1 MDPTV
6 ARRDTS
12 SRPRPEPLDPALV
25 RLGSVL
31 ILGAVLAQLDATIV
45 NVGLGPMAEGLH
57 TPMATVQWV
66 SAGYLLTVAF
76 VAPLSGWLQKR
87 YGGRRV
93 WLAAVALFIA
103 ASALCGLAWSGSSLI
118 AFRVLQGVG
127 GGLMQ
132 PVGQALVARHAGPQR
147 IGRLV
152 GIITVP
158 VSVAPILGPVLGGV
172 LVQWAGWRWLFLV
185 NIPVGLVAL
194 ALAIRLV
201 PADSGERDTSVRP
214 DGIGLT
220 LLPTGLAALV
230 YGLARYGQGGG
241 TDLTQAVALAVG
253 VTFLAGYVVHALRT
267 TRAPLLD
274 LRLFAGRGFTLA
286 AVNTFLLGAALY
298 SSMLLLPL
306 YFMEVKGVS
315 ALQAGLML
323 APQALG
329 SALVTPLAGRLT
341 DRYGPRNTVL
351 VGIALTIVGTL
362 PFALAADAPGELL
375 LTVALFVRG
384 VGLGAVVPP
393 NVAATYTSVDRS
405 QAAAA
410 TSARTV
416 LNRVGGSLGTAV
428 LAVILQS
435 ALAHAHAQAH
445 GVGAASAYAHT
456 FRWALA
462 FGALTLLPAALYP
475 RHAPGKG

>member
-6 ARRDTS
+6 ARRDTA
-12 SRPRPEPLDPALV
+12 SRPRPERLDPALV

-31 ILGAVLAQLDATIV
+31 VLGAVLAQLDATIV
-45 NVGLGPMAEGLH
+45 NVGLGPMADGLD
-57 TPMATVQWV
+57 TSMATVQWV

-76 VAPLSGWLQKR
+76 VAPLSGWLQTR
-87 YGGRRV
+87 YGGKRV
-93 WLAAVALFIA
+93 WLASVGLFIA
-103 ASALCGLAWSGSSLI
+103 ASALSGLAWSGGSLI
-118 AFRVLQGVG
+118 AFRLLQGVG

-132 PVGQALVARHAGPQR
+132 PVGQSLVARHAGPQR

-158 VSVAPILGPVLGGV
+158 VSVAPILGPVLGGI

-185 NIPVGLVAL
+185 NIPVGLIAL
-194 ALAIRLV
+194 ALAARLV
-201 PADSGERDTSVRP
+201 PSDAGERDTSVRP
-214 DGIGLT
+214 DGVGLA

-230 YGLARYGQGGG
+230 YGLAQYGQGDDSGLTGG
-241 TDLTQAVALAVG
+241 VALAVG
-253 VTFLAGYVVHALRT
+253 AAFLAGYVVHALGTSRT
-267 TRAPLLD
+267 PLLD

-286 AVNTFLLGAALY
+286 GLNTFLLGAALY
-298 SSMLLLPL
+298 SSMMLLPL
-306 YFMEVKGVS
+306 YFVQVEGVS

-341 DRYGPRNTVL
+341 DRHGPRTVVL
-351 VGIALTIVGTL
+351 AGIALTVLGTL
-362 PFALAADAPGELL
+362 PFALDGGAPGELL
-375 LTVALFVRG
+375 PVAALFVRG

-393 NVAATYTSVDRS
+393 NVAATYTSVGRS
-405 QAAAA
+405 QAPAA

-416 LNRVGGSLGTAV
+416 LNRVGGSVGTAL

-435 ALAHAHAQAH
+435 ALADAA
-445 GVGAASAYAHT
+445 GPASAYAHT
-456 FRWALA
+456 FRWALV

-475 RHAPGKG
+475 RRATGKG